1 MSLMKIAKVL
11 MFVSAAAMLA
21 SCGFKP
27 IYATPENRNA
37 ALNQQI
43 ALRNIQAPE
52 AIKDMVTDELGG
64 RLILKDGQRPR
75 YDLDVLVRERAERLA
90 VQIDATVT
98 RYNYRLQAEY
108 FLIDT
113 NSGKRLN
120 GRVEA
125 VTSYNIVTSI
135 YSTLFAE
142 RAAQEKAASLLA
154 EEIER
159 DLLLKFS
166 GVYSRNRSEEDEE
179 AESDADEDSGDF
191 LFPYDDDPL
200 LDGFG
205 TEESDSFFR
214 SDNAV
219 PDPVVSDPVVS
230 SPAESDPIVADP
242 ASSDGP

>member
-1 MSLMKIAKVL
+1 MSFLKAARL
-11 MFVSAAAMLA
+11 LLLAGSAAMLVG
-21 SCGFKP
+21 CGFQP

-43 ALRNIQAPE
+43 AIGNIQAPE
-52 AIKDMVTDELGG
+52 TVKDMVVDELSG
-64 RLILKDGQRPR
+64 RLVLKDGQRPR
-75 YDLDVLVRERAERLA
+75 YDLNVLVRERAERLA

-108 FLIDT
+108 FLIDV
-113 NSGKRLN
+113 NSGKRRR

-142 RAAQEKAASLLA
+142 KAAQEKAARLLA

-166 GVYSRNRSEEDEE
+166 GVYSSKSSNEVEE
-179 AESDADEDSGDF
+179 AEADADEDSGDF

-200 LDGFG
+200 IDGFDS
-205 TEESDSFFR
+205 EETDSFFR
-214 SDNAV
+214 DDNAV
-219 PDPVVSDPVVS
+219 PDPVASEPIVSDPVVT
-230 SPAESDPIVADP
+230 DP
-242 ASSDGP
+242 AAGDGP